1 MNKSSPAKDSPRN
14 KPDNK
19 PDWKA
24 TIIARYKNTIEGK
37 GRSEAFRGALADLFN
52 AATFEQVRA
61 ALMPKGE
68 ERMTAFELNLM
79 LVLAYEV
86 ARAITEE
93 EMNHEG

>member
-1 MNKSSPAKDSPRN
+1 
-14 KPDNK
+14 
-19 PDWKA
+19 
-24 TIIARYKNTIEGK
+24 
-37 GRSEAFRGALADLFN
+37 
-52 AATFEQVRA
+52 
-61 ALMPKGE
+61 MPKGE